1 VNGRIGAS
9 QSRGGHKNVS
19 FDLEKGIF
27 QQLLS
32 NNVCFS
38 PFDYTVFLCFL
49 SLVLSIHL
57 TVLICTET
65 TMILVFHYL
74 TQAFNAG
81 HKRKRHASDSSE
93 QNWGGHT
100 EVKGISPMH

>member
-1 VNGRIGAS
+1 VNGRLGAS

-32 NNVCFS
+32 NNVFFS
-38 PFDYTVFLCFL
+38 PFDHTVFLCFL

-57 TVLICTET
+57 TVLICT
-65 TMILVFHYL
+65 
-74 TQAFNAG
+74 
-81 HKRKRHASDSSE
+81 
-93 QNWGGHT
+93 
-100 EVKGISPMH
+100 